1 MIDFINKIKRFFKN
15 IISKN
20 KIKRLDVP
28 KESDIKQKSK
38 NEFFELYNKVKNKT
52 IDLQEIEIED
62 LLKIRRLLL
71 EELKIQDKKI
81 EEEIVELEILKRV
94 S

>member
-52 IDLQEIEIED
+52 IDLQEIERED